1 MKTGIY
7 GTGAM
12 GSGIALVAGLAGNEV
27 CLYDPYPASLDKA
40 QAYILD
46 QLNKSMAKGKI
57 SPEQHAETWGRFY
70 FGSDLSVYKSC
81 DLVIE
86 AIVEDLNV
94 KQDAFRNLEN
104 IVSDTCI
111 LATNTSSLSVTSL
124 AACLKLPQRFVGIH
138 FFNPAAIMPLVE
150 IIGALQTQSSIID
163 QCVSLMHTWGK
174 VPVVAKDTPGFI
186 VNKVARPF
194 YSEALRILDEGI
206 ADIHMIDQVM
216 KDLGFRMGPFELMD
230 FIGHDV
236 NYVVTETVWKSFY
249 FDARYRPSLSQ
260 KKLVEAGYLGKK
272 SGRGFYDYSVPKEE
286 DQSDYI
292 KEDHQWETIGLRI
305 LSMLVN
311 EAADTL
317 YLGICNE
324 NDIEL
329 AMTKGVNYPKGLLAW
344 GEEIG
349 WSTIVT
355 KLDQLQEYYREDR
368 YRVSPWL
375 RRKIR

>member
-1 MKTGIY
+1 
-7 GTGAM
+7 
-12 GSGIALVAGLAGNEV
+12 
-27 CLYDPYPASLDKA
+27 
-40 QAYILD
+40 
-46 QLNKSMAKGKI
+46 
-57 SPEQHAETWGRFY
+57 
-70 FGSDLSVYKSC
+70 
-81 DLVIE
+81 
-86 AIVEDLNV
+86 
-94 KQDAFRNLEN
+94 
-104 IVSDTCI
+104 
-111 LATNTSSLSVTSL
+111 
-124 AACLKLPQRFVGIH
+124 
-138 FFNPAAIMPLVE
+138 
-150 IIGALQTQSSIID
+150 
-163 QCVSLMHTWGK
+163 
-174 VPVVAKDTPGFI
+174 
-186 VNKVARPF
+186 
-194 YSEALRILDEGI
+194 
-206 ADIHMIDQVM
+206 VM

-329 AMTKGVNYPKGLLAW
+329 AMTKGVNYPKGLLVW

-349 WSTIVT
+349 WSAIVT